1 MFTFIEPI
9 EYCQSVFNNK
19 LFILTILSK
28 QYLDLFHPYS
38 VFCLFSSYELLRG
51 SHSNGTFD
59 HHSHCQESIGHHNLH
74 VVHDWQIKKQTYSY
88 KKTNNTARISGNL
101 SKLYC
106 NLFIKITKTKKIK
119 KYWHII

>member
-59 HHSHCQESIGHHNLH
+59 HHSHCQESIGHHHLH
-74 VVHDWQIKKQTYSY
+74 VVHDWQIKK
-88 KKTNNTARISGNL
+88 RLIH
-101 SKLYC
+101 
-106 NLFIKITKTKKIK
+106 IKRLTTLQE
-119 KYWHII
+119 